1 MRSCA
6 RYFPSAAR
14 RFADNASMKIVRPA
28 ATEYDAAFE
37 RYVSR
42 VPESDALP
50 ALERQPGELRA
61 VVGSLSPERAG
72 FRYAPGKWSVR
83 ELVGHVTDSERIF
96 GYRALC
102 VARGEAAPLPGFEQ
116 GLLGARDPVGVP
128 QLRIHSLVVRCIR
141 HRGAEPG
148 RVVHVLRRCLPE
160 PGDQRVPAAP
170 LLAGGAQLRQPG
182 RQGCIHGQHPEHL
195 GDTACRAQGGREG
208 RTR

>member
-1 MRSCA
+1 
-6 RYFPSAAR
+6 
-14 RFADNASMKIVRPA
+14 MKIVRPA

-42 VPESDALP
+42 VPESDVLP

-61 VVGSLSPERAG
+61 TVGSLSPERAG

-116 GLLGARDPVGVP
+116 VDYAHNAGHERYALPDLLDEFEAVRHANVSMLSHLDDTAV
-128 QLRIHSLVVRCIR
+128 LRIGKADGLPISVRALAYIMVGHVR
-141 HRGAEPG
+141 H
-148 RVVHVLRRCLPE
+148 
-160 PGDQRVPAAP
+160 
-170 LLAGGAQLRQPG
+170 
-182 RQGCIHGQHPEHL
+182 HL
-195 GDTACRAQGGREG
+195 GVLADKYGIRAAG
-208 RTR
+208 